1 MHRKRKNFFCFPS
14 KEDKINKLLAKE
26 DVTLTEIL
34 EIDTLSSSIIEN
46 SNQQLFNYLNQQDIM
61 EELLKWSITDLY
73 RDSENYIKLSN
84 ASVSIFTNCSKTLQK
99 MIIENPIFLDELQQF
114 TLNDL
119 PSERSCG
126 NYYKIIESTVC
137 FTNGEFLYEL
147 SSLPKFLMSN
157 INSMPLK
164 DLFVLMSSSFPEQFK
179 FNTDI
184 IIELISKINDEN
196 GLFIVSTIRD
206 ILNSNKSLKEMFF
219 DSNDLIDLLF
229 KFSIEASKTT
239 PLLSIELFRL
249 IHNFVDLS
257 SYETVYQKYS
267 ENFEYQLNFSLP
279 FQISIFKK
287 INNSI
292 LDLFF
297 DQKSCSLLIEA
308 IYCAFKELPKEEKI
322 ELSKSANLR
331 EKIIEN
337 YLHSITNARITDLA
351 IDVNEAF
358 TDSPDFDQSFSDFVN
373 KDVMQ
378 HFGLRTSSYG
388 GRILKADENDEEE
401 ETAVE
406 STEIPHT
413 EFLEK

>member
-26 DVTLTEIL
+26 DVILTEIL

-84 ASVSIFTNCSKTLQK
+84 ASTSIFTNCSKTLQK

-196 GLFIVSTIRD
+196 GLFIVSAIRD
-206 ILNSNKSLKEMFF
+206 ILNNNKSLKEMFF

-229 KFSIEASKTT
+229 KFSIEASKTK

-257 SYETVYQKYS
+257 SYET
-267 ENFEYQLNFSLP
+267 
-279 FQISIFKK
+279 
-287 INNSI
+287 
-292 LDLFF
+292 
-297 DQKSCSLLIEA
+297 A

-388 GRILKADENDEEE
+388 GRILKADENDDEE

-413 EFLEK
+413 EF